1 LNQVANSNGGKAP
14 AGAAGVTLS
23 TPHDAEAKFRIGDT
37 MRRWCFQSLG
47 SRLKAVILTGS
58 LARSE
63 ATWRETEHG
72 LQFLSDA
79 EFMIIVQDREEIPSS
94 ELLTLICRGAE
105 EELRTQGVLC
115 KISSGAVY
123 ESYLSG
129 LGETIFGHELLTCG
143 EVLYGDPDILL
154 SKTRNECCVSEED
167 AWRLLANRTI
177 ELLEIAPEL
186 VDGSVPLS
194 QEAQYRLTKLYCDMA
209 TSILALKREFVAGY
223 QVRLEKLR
231 HLHGR
236 GALRDLPID
245 VDTFVSLAGRCTEYK
260 ITHSWNGVSPFV
272 GGEAAREAV
281 SVLLALWSWELEQMH
296 GAATAS
302 PMVLLHLHMKEQKL
316 RYRVR
321 GWAFVVRR
329 RGLLDSLQ
337 NSWRWLRLLR
347 LASPRYCVYAAG
359 LGFWSNLGESRS
371 SFKVQD
377 VNGEKLYGGRLE
389 SGNPKLEAA
398 RDWLPVA
405 NPRADSTSEVE
416 GLAQAILW
424 NYHEFLVETRS

>member
-1 LNQVANSNGGKAP
+1 MNQVANSNGSKVPTGV
-14 AGAAGVTLS
+14 AGVTLS

-72 LQFLSDA
+72 LEFLSDA
-79 EFMIIVQDREEIPSS
+79 EFMIIMRDREEIPSA
-94 ELLTLICRGAE
+94 EVLTLICRGAE
-105 EELRTQGVLC
+105 EELRTRGLLC
-115 KISSGAVY
+115 KISSGAVH

-167 AWRLLANRTI
+167 AWRLLANRTV
-177 ELLEIAPEL
+177 ELLEIVPEL
-186 VDGSVPLS
+186 VDGTVPLS

-223 QVRLEKLR
+223 QARLEKVR
-231 HLHGR
+231 HLREHD
-236 GALRDLPID
+236 AFRDLPID
-245 VDTFVSLAGRCTEYK
+245 VDTFVSLVGRCTEYK
-260 ITHSWNGVSPFV
+260 IAHSWNGVSPFV
-272 GGEAAREAV
+272 GREAAREAV
-281 SVLLALWSWELEQMH
+281 SVLLALWSWELEQIH
-296 GAATAS
+296 GAANAS
-302 PMVLLHLHMKEQKL
+302 PTFLLRIHMKEQRLKD
-316 RYRVR
+316 RVR

-329 RGLLDSLQ
+329 RGLLDSLRT
-337 NSWRWLRLLR
+337 SWRWLRLLR
-347 LASPRYCVYAAG
+347 LSSPRYCVYAAG
-359 LGFWSNLGESRS
+359 LEFWSNLEKS
-371 SFKVQD
+371 SASFD
-377 VNGEKLYGGRLE
+377 FRIVNPVTPALE
-389 SGNPKLEAA
+389 TA
-398 RDWLPVA
+398 RDWLPIA
-405 NPRADSTSEVE
+405 NPSADSTSEMK